1 MISTYKALYFFFLSS
16 TFQKY
21 FILDTLYNLYDII
34 AGSDGIQKDMK
45 LLEKDEKVELNKT
58 LEEEKRDTF
67 NDTVPDN
74 RQYQQR

>member
-1 MISTYKALYFFFLSS
+1 MYKIYLAL
-16 TFQKY
+16 
-21 FILDTLYNLYDII
+21 DNLYDII
-34 AGSDGIQKDMK
+34 AGSDCIQKDMK

>member
-1 MISTYKALYFFFLSS
+1 
-16 TFQKY
+16 
-21 FILDTLYNLYDII
+21 
-34 AGSDGIQKDMK
+34 MK
-45 LLEKDEKVELNKT
+45 LLEKDEKVELNNT